1 MMQVVDL
8 KSKIYSVFNLK
19 NGTINMNAISESGNK
34 NRKNKKNIETF
45 IFCSYFE
52 INSLPIYL

>member
-8 KSKIYSVFNLK
+8 KSKIYSIFSLK

-34 NRKNKKNIETF
+34 NRKNSKILRL